1 MSDAVSHVYKYI
13 HTYNRLNMLIPS
25 QREGGGGGRSPTRPI
40 TAVPTGVG
48 DGAEGGVRLLGRGGA
63 TEANFFG

>member
-1 MSDAVSHVYKYI
+1 MQ
-13 HTYNRLNMLIPS
+13 IPS
-25 QREGGGGGRSPTRPI
+25 QSEGGGGGRSPTRPI

-63 TEANFFG
+63 TEANFFGWL